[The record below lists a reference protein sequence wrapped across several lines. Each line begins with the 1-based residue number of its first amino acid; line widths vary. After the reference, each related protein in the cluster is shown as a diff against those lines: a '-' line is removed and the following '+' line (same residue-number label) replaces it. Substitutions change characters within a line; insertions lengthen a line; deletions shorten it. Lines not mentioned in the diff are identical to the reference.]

1 MVSFILLKSLNL
13 THFGFLEAVNNVH
26 RKTRTSTKKL
36 GQCKEHSPASDVP
49 TSQSCIG
56 QTDRQTTLPSSP
68 SPLTGRTGVWAY
80 AFFLFLPITA

>member
-49 TSQSCIG
+49 TLVMYW
-56 QTDRQTTLPSSP
+56 TDRQTNHP
-68 SPLTGRTGVWAY
+68 PLQPVPTYRNNWSLGLR
-80 AFFLFLPITA
+80 FFLFLPITA